1 MSLIGNYA
9 VLQKT
14 FGRYLGGEIANYR
27 SNWNNPTF
35 TQARFLSDNN
45 LGNIPKSSKYS
56 GYVPP
61 YVQGMALKTGGLAS
75 FNRIIGDGT
84 LTNVNLAGGRNAEAD
99 LAGQGDIASANLG
112 LIISVIAT
120 LSGLASLTADA
131 TGKLEAAAALA
142 GSGDVVGSLQAL
154 GALISDLT
162 GQATLNVDIS
172 AQGSLS
178 ADINVTGDLLTTAN
192 VASAVWGA
200 LASAFNDPNT
210 MGELLNA
217 AGGGS
222 SPEIIA
228 DIILR
233 RSTANVEAS
242 ANGDPLSLKS
252 LYGMISQ
259 GVHNTQVSGS
269 TLTVTRSDDS
279 TVLGTRT
286 VTTSAAAEPIIGID
300 SD

>member
-1 MSLIGNYA
+1 MSLIGNYR
-9 VLQKT
+9 VLTKDP
-14 FGRYLGGEIANYR
+14 GRSIGGELAFLR
-27 SNWNNPTF
+27 SNWNKPTF
-35 TQARFLSDNN
+35 TQARFLGDNG
-45 LGNIPKSSKYS
+45 LGNSYKTSKYS
-56 GYVPP
+56 GYVHP
-61 YVQGMALKTGGLAS
+61 YTQGLALKDGGLAS
-75 FNRIIGDGT
+75 FGRILGDG
-84 LTNVNLAGGRNAEAD
+84 NVSSANLAGGRNAQAD
-99 LAGQGDIASANLG
+99 LTGSGDITNAQLG
-112 LIISVIAT
+112 LIISAIAT
-120 LSGLASLTADA
+120 LTGSGTLAADA
-131 TGKLEAAAALA
+131 TGKLEAAATLA
-142 GSGDVVGSLQAL
+142 GTGDIVASLQAI
-154 GALISDLT
+154 ASLISDVT

-192 VASAVWGA
+192 VASSVWGA

-210 MGELLNA
+210 MGALLNA

-233 RSTANVEAS
+233 RTTANVEAS
-242 ANGDPLSLKS
+242 VNGDPLSLKS

-269 TLTVTRSDDS
+269 TLTVTKSDDS

-286 VTTSAAAEPIIGID
+286 VTTSASAEPIIGID